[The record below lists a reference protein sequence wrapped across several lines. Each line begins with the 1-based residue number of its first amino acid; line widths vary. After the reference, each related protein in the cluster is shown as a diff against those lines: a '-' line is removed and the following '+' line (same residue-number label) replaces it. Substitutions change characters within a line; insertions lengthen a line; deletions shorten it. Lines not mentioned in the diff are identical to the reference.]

1 MLSRRTTTA
10 IGKAYEKAYT
20 YWNRPSGRSGSGYT
34 TFYAEALYEF
44 LFDND
49 FQAWFCNAAK
59 NIKVAKVKEFVMK
72 LHTGETQSSATQNW
86 SWEQRQRLGQQY
98 LFDLADAFLKDHT
111 QSEQWKRERCK
122 DESEELLRNLELDGY
137 RFANGRL
144 MAPESDVLDM
154 KETVGVLQSLY
165 SEIGLANQDVAFH
178 CLKLSE
184 EHWFNQ
190 KWDDCISNAR
200 RFLESALQEVA
211 AAHCIRRTG
220 TAIDAR
226 VYDRPVEVREYL
238 EREGLLETKE
248 KKAISEV
255 YGLLSNVGSHPYI
268 AEKDQ
273 ARLLRQQAL
282 LLSQFVMLRYEGF
295 VKATQ

>member
-1 MLSRRTTTA
+1 LISRRTATA
-10 IGKAYEKAYT
+10 IGKAYEQAYT
-20 YWNRPSGRSGSGYT
+20 YWNRPSGRISSGYT
-34 TFYAEALYEF
+34 TFYGEALYEF

-59 NIKVAKVKEFVMK
+59 GIKAAKVKEFMMK
-72 LHTGETQSSATQNW
+72 LHTGETLAAATTNW
-86 SWEQRQRLGQQY
+86 SWEQRQRLGQRY
-98 LFDLADAFLKDHT
+98 LFDLAEAALKDHS
-111 QSEQWKRERCK
+111 QSDAWKRDRCK
-122 DESEELLRNLELDGY
+122 QPMEDLVRSLELDGY
-137 RFANGRL
+137 RFESGRL
-144 MAPESDVLDM
+144 LVPESDVLDV
-154 KETVGVLQSLY
+154 KEASGVLESIY
-165 SEIGLANQDVAFH
+165 MEVNLANRDVAFH

-184 EHWFNQ
+184 EHWFGE

-200 RFLESALQEVA
+200 RFLECVLQGVA
-211 AAHCIRRTG
+211 AAHSIRS
-220 TAIDAR
+220 TATPLSER

-248 KKAISEV
+248 KKALAEV

-282 LLSQFVMLRYEGF
+282 LLSQFVMLRYQGF
-295 VKATQ
+295 LRAAR